1 MIALPRL
8 RSRRADINR
17 QAGDPRGS
25 PASSYNSVVSDE
37 EGAAFELGTDGPK
50 VILVGIDD
58 SVTSLRAGAYA
69 AGLARRQGARLV
81 CVYVEQLSA
90 VYGASAS
97 AGASA
102 IAAQEEALHE
112 TSADLRRRAEEYAGA
127 LGVPLTFIA
136 ACGDPFTELRR
147 VADEVRADAV
157 IVGASAKAGHRWI
170 GSLAVRL
177 VKAGRWP
184 VTVVP

>member
-1 MIALPRL
+1 VA
-8 RSRRADINR
+8 
-17 QAGDPRGS
+17 
-25 PASSYNSVVSDE
+25 DE

-81 CVYVEQLSA
+81 CVFVEQLSGL
-90 VYGASAS
+90 YGASAA
-97 AGASA
+97 AGAGV
-102 IAAQEEALHE
+102 IAAQDEALGE
-112 TSADLRRRAEEYAGA
+112 TAANLRRRAEEYAGI
-127 LGVPLTFIA
+127 LGVPVAFIA
-136 ACGDPFTELRR
+136 AHGDPYTELRR
-147 VADEVRADAV
+147 IADEVRADAV
-157 IVGASAKAGHRWI
+157 IVGASAKAGHRWV

>member
-1 MIALPRL
+1 VTDA
-8 RSRRADINR
+8 
-17 QAGDPRGS
+17 
-25 PASSYNSVVSDE
+25 
-37 EGAAFELGTDGPK
+37 EGGAFELGTDGPM

-69 AGLARRQGARLV
+69 VGLARRQGARLV
-81 CVYVEQLSA
+81 CVYVEQPSA
-90 VYGASAS
+90 MYGAAGG

-102 IAAQEEALHE
+102 LAEQERALAQTAADLKRRVEEAAAE
-112 TSADLRRRAEEYAGA
+112 RGVRA
-127 LGVPLTFIA
+127 TFVTA
-136 ACGDPFTELRR
+136 VGDPYRELRR
-147 VADEVRADAV
+147 VADQVRADAV
-157 IVGASAKAGHRWI
+157 VVGASAKAGHRLV

>member
-1 MIALPRL
+1 M
-8 RSRRADINR
+8 
-17 QAGDPRGS
+17 
-25 PASSYNSVVSDE
+25 
-37 EGAAFELGTDGPK
+37 

-69 AGLARRQGARLV
+69 VGLARRQGARLV
-81 CVYVEQLSA
+81 CVYVEQPSA
-90 VYGASAS
+90 LYGAAVST
-97 AGASA
+97 GAAA
-102 IAAQEEALHE
+102 IAEQERAFTE
-112 TSADLRRRAEEYAGA
+112 TAADMKRRIEEGA
-127 LGVPLTFIA
+127 VERGVRITFVA
-136 ACGDPFTELRR
+136 AAGDPYHELRR

-157 IVGASAKAGHRWI
+157 VVGASTKAGHRLV

>member
-1 MIALPRL
+1 VTDA
-8 RSRRADINR
+8 
-17 QAGDPRGS
+17 
-25 PASSYNSVVSDE
+25 
-37 EGAAFELGTDGPK
+37 EGGAFELGTDGPL

-69 AGLARRQGARLV
+69 VGLARRQGARLIV
-81 CVYVEQLSA
+81 VYVEQSA
-90 VYGASAS
+90 VMYGA
-97 AGASA
+97 AGAG
-102 IAAQEEALHE
+102 AAAAAEQERAFGE
-112 TSADLRRRAEEYAGA
+112 TAADLRRRVEEFGA
-127 LGVPLTFIA
+127 DRGVPITFVTA
-136 ACGDPFTELRR
+136 AGDPYHELRR

-157 IVGASAKAGHRWI
+157 VVGASTKAGHRWI

>member
-1 MIALPRL
+1 MSAGPGPSPGPFGLIVRL
-8 RSRRADINR
+8 
-17 QAGDPRGS
+17 
-25 PASSYNSVVSDE
+25 YNFGVTDE
-37 EGAAFELGTDGPK
+37 ESGTFELGTDGPM
-50 VILVGIDD
+50 VILVGVDD

-81 CVYVEQLSA
+81 CVYVEQISGL
-90 VYGASAS
+90 YGAG
-97 AGASA
+97 AGAGAGA
-102 IAAQEEALHE
+102 IAAQDQALQE
-112 TSADLRRRAEEYAGA
+112 TAADLRRRAEEGAGL
-127 LGVPLTFIA
+127 LGVPVTFIA
-136 ACGDPFTELRR
+136 TRGDPYTELRR

-157 IVGASAKAGHRWI
+157 IVGASTKAGHRLV

>member
-1 MIALPRL
+1 MTDA
-8 RSRRADINR
+8 
-17 QAGDPRGS
+17 
-25 PASSYNSVVSDE
+25 
-37 EGAAFELGTDGPK
+37 EGAAFELGTDGPM

-69 AGLARRQGARLV
+69 VGLARRQGARLV
-81 CVYVEQLSA
+81 CVYVEQPSA
-90 VYGASAS
+90 MYGAA
-97 AGASA
+97 AGAGAAA
-102 IAAQEEALHE
+102 IAEQERALAE
-112 TSADLRRRAEEYAGA
+112 TAADLKRRIEEGA
-127 LGVPLTFIA
+127 VERDVRITFVA
-136 ACGDPFTELRR
+136 AAGDPYHELRR

-157 IVGASAKAGHRWI
+157 VVGASTKAGHRFV